1 KENQPMTNRDRVL
14 NLIDG
19 KPTDRLIWAPRMKIW
34 YKANKN
40 QGTLPEKYQGKS
52 LIEIESMLGAVAAA
66 SARIPW
72 KQRAPQPNDQIMQQ
86 RFNTVEVE
94 KKTEGNREVLIYK
107 TPIGSV
113 TETYL
118 LNFEAIEKDMPMQ
131 RHLDEHLI
139 KEEKDYEIAEYI
151 YQDITY
157 TPTYD
162 NYFAFEK
169 ELGDHGVPIV
179 GLDRDPMFLIM
190 QNLIGY
196 NQFFFEFH
204 DHKPRVERLYE
215 VLCKKFEEFKPIVL
229 DSPAKILLG
238 AYHYDCRMISPLFFD
253 EYMKPYLK
261 PFAAELQK
269 RGKHLGLH
277 ADADSEGLFKNIIE
291 SGFTFIDCFATDPI
305 VDTTFEEA
313 VDAWKDQVV
322 IYGGVSS
329 NLIIPSLCS
338 EGDFDGYLERLFKT
352 IKEKPCRVLVGIV
365 DLVMPDAD
373 MNRVEKMGR
382 MVERFEFSL

>member
-1 KENQPMTNRDRVL
+1 MTNRELVL
-14 NLIDG
+14 NLIEG
-19 KPTDRLIWAPRMKIW
+19 KPIDRLIWAPRLKMW
-34 YKANKN
+34 YNAHKN

-52 LIEIESMLGAVAAA
+52 LIEIESMLGSVAGS
-66 SARIPW
+66 SARISW
-72 KQRAPQPNDQIMQQ
+72 KQRVPQPNEHFMQQ
-86 RFNTVEVE
+86 RFNTVVIER
-94 KKTEGNREVLIYK
+94 KTEGNREVVTYN

-139 KEEKDYEIAEYI
+139 KEEKDYEIVEFI

-162 NYFAFEK
+162 SYLAFEK
-169 ELGDHGVPIV
+169 ELGEHGVPIV
-179 GLDRDPMFLIM
+179 NLERDPMYLIM
-190 QNLIGY
+190 QNLLGY
-196 NQFFFEFH
+196 NQFFYEFH
-204 DHKPRVERLYE
+204 DHKPRIDRLYE
-215 VLCKKFEEFKPIVL
+215 ALCKKFEEFKAIAL

-238 AYHYDCRMISPLFFD
+238 AYHHDCRMISPQFFD

-261 PFAAELQK
+261 PFAADLRK

-277 ADADSEGLFKNIIE
+277 ADADTEGLFQNIIE

-305 VDTTFEEA
+305 VTTTFEEA

-322 IYGGVSS
+322 IYGGVAS
-329 NLIIPSLCS
+329 NLVIPSICS
-338 EGDFDGYLERLFKT
+338 EGDFDNYLRKLFKT
-352 IKEKPCRVLVGIV
+352 IKEKPCRVLVGIA
-365 DLVMPDAD
+365 DLVMPNAS
-373 MNRVEKMGR
+373 MNRVEKVGR
-382 MVERFEFSL
+382 MVERFSYS

>member
-1 KENQPMTNRDRVL
+1 MTNREHVL
-14 NLIDG
+14 NLIEG
-19 KPTDRLIWAPRMKIW
+19 KPIDRLIWAPRLKTW
-34 YKANKN
+34 YKALKN

-52 LIEIESMLGAVAAA
+52 LIEIESMLGSVAGS
-66 SARIPW
+66 SARISW
-72 KQRAPQPNDQIMQQ
+72 TQREPQLNEHFMQQ
-86 RFNTVEVE
+86 RFNTVEIE
-94 KKTEGNREVLIYK
+94 KKTEGNRELVIYK

-131 RHLDEHLI
+131 RHLYEHLI
-139 KEEKDYEIAEYI
+139 KEEKDYEIVEFI

-162 NYFAFEK
+162 NYLAFEK
-169 ELGDHGVPIV
+169 ELGEHGVPIV
-179 GLDRDPMFLIM
+179 NLDRDPMYLIM

-196 NQFFFEFH
+196 NRFFYEFH
-204 DHKPRVERLYE
+204 DHKPRIDRLYE
-215 VLCKKFEEFKPIVL
+215 ALCKKFEEFKAIAL

-238 AYHYDCRMISPLFFD
+238 AYHHDCRMISPQFFD

-261 PFAAELQK
+261 PFAADLRK

-277 ADADSEGLFKNIIE
+277 ADADTEGLFQNVIE

-305 VDTTFEEA
+305 VTTTFEEA

-329 NLIIPSLCS
+329 NLVIPSICS
-338 EGDFDGYLERLFKT
+338 EGDFDNYLRKLFKT
-352 IKEKPCRVLVGIV
+352 IKEKPCRVLVGIA
-365 DLVMPDAD
+365 DLVMPNAD
-373 MNRVEKMGR
+373 MNRVEKVAR
-382 MVERFEFSL
+382 VVERFSYS